1 MTDGETEYMASGKEN
16 KASHGM
22 VFKWTD
28 DDWWIIATVFVV
40 LNVDAFYVMETPV
53 AGAPIYSIWFRCI
66 KIPLDIIAEVN

>member
-1 MTDGETEYMASGKEN
+1 MADGETEYMALGKQN

-40 LNVDAFYVMETPV
+40 LNVDAFYVMETPI
-53 AGAPIYSIWFRCI
+53 ARAPIYSIWFRHI
-66 KIPLDIIAEVN
+66 KIPLDIIADVN